1 MTQRD
6 VFSKKNISKD
16 EAECLQAFS
25 TLSTSKKDQTIRHAE
40 LVKIVQKPLER
51 FFEEKLSFYLA
62 DIHNSV
68 VMRSLCIAIVQSKFT
83 SKLKVYFRW
92 NNWRV

>member
-1 MTQRD
+1 
-6 VFSKKNISKD
+6 
-16 EAECLQAFS
+16 
-25 TLSTSKKDQTIRHAE
+25 LSSSKKDQSIRHAE

-68 VMRSLCIAIVQSKFT
+68 VMRSLCIAIVQNGSIGESDFFDE
-83 SKLKVYFRW
+83 LFRQI
-92 NNWRV
+92 